1 MYQHVSNA
9 SNVSTS
15 INMYQNVSTSINMYQ
30 SGSKCIALRG
40 GDAVYC
46 LTASA
51 AAHAHPGDRRSNP
64 HFATGVPTPTLR
76 LPLISFMKVK
86 TT

>member
-1 MYQHVSNA
+1 
-9 SNVSTS
+9 
-15 INMYQNVSTSINMYQ
+15 MYQ

-76 LPLISFMKVK
+76 CILYIIYRKVGVDFRFLPAYVISP
-86 TT
+86 